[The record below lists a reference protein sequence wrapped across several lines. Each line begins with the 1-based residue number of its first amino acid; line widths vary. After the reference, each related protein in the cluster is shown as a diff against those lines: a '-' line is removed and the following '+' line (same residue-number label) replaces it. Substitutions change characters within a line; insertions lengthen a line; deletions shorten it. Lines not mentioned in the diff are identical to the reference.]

1 MNDELKQDDGVSLGQ
16 LFSWLWRK
24 KIIGLIVFLAV
35 AVVCFVIIFLISN
48 AKAVYSISFNYGST
62 PNLSENKF
70 LNNTSF
76 NYLNLISK
84 NTLTDV
90 KNSSDEFKNI
100 DIDKVSNSISITENK
115 VYTNDTLDY
124 IYYVIEVKPRAFNS
138 ANEAKKFLIELSN
151 WPIKYND
158 NFLNLINFN
167 SNFDLIK
174 PSLTYEDEL
183 SYIDSQVNLIKNGY
197 EDLIEKF
204 GDNYVSIN
212 ENGENSYYYLSQ
224 LLNIFNA
231 NLNNFNY
238 SMLEAI
244 LDSNH
249 YVKLGENNDTSYYD
263 SFLSTNINA
272 LKTQKDTLDKQKEA
286 LNNQINSILSQISG
300 NITSSALD
308 NLINSLSNCITQLSE
323 VEKEISNL
331 EATQAR
337 ITEQKGLGDNGFAED
352 KEFGETLNNIV
363 SFLQEET
370 TLYSTVYK
378 EIYSLSFEIIYTE
391 SSVVV
396 SSGGI
401 SMVINAG
408 ISIILGLVVGAITAT
423 ILGYNSEKKEL
434 LTKKEEEIKA

>member
-35 AVVCFVIIFLISN
+35 AVVCFVIILLISN
-48 AKAVYSISFNYGST
+48 TKAVYSISFNYAST

-84 NTLTDV
+84 NTLTAV

-167 SNFDLIK
+167 SNFDLINS
-174 PSLTYEDEL
+174 SLTYEDDL

-204 GDNYVSIN
+204 GDIYVSIN

-231 NLNNFNY
+231 NLNSFNY

-272 LKTQKDTLDKQKEA
+272 LKTQKDALDKQKEA
-286 LNNQINSILSQISG
+286 LNNQINSILSQTSG

-308 NLINSLSNCITQLSE
+308 NLINSLSNCITQSSE

-337 ITEQKGLGDNGFAED
+337 ITEQKGLGDNGFADD

-370 TLYSTVYK
+370 TLYSTIYK
-378 EIYSLSFEIIYTE
+378 EIYSRSFEIIYNE

-396 SSGGI
+396 SAGGI

>member
-35 AVVCFVIIFLISN
+35 AIVCFVIIFLISN

-62 PNLSENKF
+62 PNLSENKY
-70 LNNTSF
+70 LNNTNF

-84 NTLTDV
+84 NTLTEV

-138 ANEAKKFLIELSN
+138 ANEAKNFLIELSN

-174 PSLTYEDEL
+174 PSLTYENEL

-197 EDLIEKF
+197 NNLINTF
-204 GDNYVSIN
+204 GDGYVSIDD
-212 ENGENSYYYLSQ
+212 NGENSYYYLSQ
-224 LLNIFNA
+224 LLNSFNA
-231 NLNNFNY
+231 NLNSFNY

-263 SFLSTNINA
+263 SFLNTNINA
-272 LKTQKDTLDKQKEA
+272 LEAQKKALETQKEA
-286 LNNQINSILSQISG
+286 LNNQINSILNQTSG

-323 VEKEISNL
+323 VTKEISNL

-352 KEFGETLNNIV
+352 KEFGEALNNIV

-378 EIYSLSFEIIYTE
+378 ELYSRSFEIIYNE

>member
-35 AVVCFVIIFLISN
+35 AVVCFVIILLISN
-48 AKAVYSISFNYGST
+48 TKAVYSISFNYGST
-62 PNLSENKF
+62 PNLSENKY
-70 LNNTSF
+70 LNNTNF

-84 NTLTDV
+84 NTLTEV

-115 VYTNDTLDY
+115 VYNNDTLDY
-124 IYYVIEVKPRAFNS
+124 LYYVIEVKTGAFNNS
-138 ANEAKKFLIELSN
+138 NEAKNFLIELSN

-174 PSLTYEDEL
+174 PSLTYENEL

-197 EDLIEKF
+197 NNLINTF
-204 GDNYVSIN
+204 GDGYVSIDD
-212 ENGENSYYYLSQ
+212 NGENSYYYLSQ
-224 LLNIFNA
+224 LLNSFNA
-231 NLNNFNY
+231 NLNSFNY

-244 LDSNH
+244 LNSNH

-263 SFLSTNINA
+263 SFLNTNINA
-272 LKTQKDTLDKQKEA
+272 LEAQKKALETQKEA
-286 LNNQINSILSQISG
+286 LNNQINSILNQTSG

-323 VEKEISNL
+323 VTKEISNL

-378 EIYSLSFEIIYTE
+378 ELYSRSFEIIYNE

>member
-35 AVVCFVIIFLISN
+35 AVVCFVIILLISN
-48 AKAVYSISFNYGST
+48 TKAVYSISFNYCST

-70 LNNTSF
+70 LNNTNF

-84 NTLTDV
+84 NTLTEV

-115 VYTNDTLDY
+115 VYNNDTLDY
-124 IYYVIEVKPRAFNS
+124 IYYVIEVKTGVFNS

-167 SNFDLIK
+167 SNFDLINS
-174 PSLTYEDEL
+174 SLTYEDEL

-212 ENGENSYYYLSQ
+212 KNGENSYYYLSQ

-272 LKTQKDTLDKQKEA
+272 LKTQETALTKQKVE
-286 LNNQINSILSQISG
+286 LNNQINSILSKISG

-323 VEKEISNL
+323 VTKEKSNL
-331 EATQAR
+331 EATQTR
-337 ITEQKGLGDNGFAED
+337 INDQKGSGDNGFAKD

-370 TLYSTVYK
+370 ALYSTVYK
-378 EIYSLSFEIIYTE
+378 EIYSRSFEIIYNE

-396 SSGGI
+396 SAGGI